1 MAEKV
6 QANSNNT
13 LQIITPDKQPAI
25 VKQWS
30 NDLMSLT
37 KSQNFELTPKECE
50 YGTSIIYGLVDKCTK
65 EKIPTNQLNM
75 TNFLEQVKHFS
86 RMQLSLQEKEIFID
100 VRNNKNTGLKDVTIT
115 KQYQGIQ
122 KIMVKY
128 STKKIVRF
136 MEGVVCKGEEFEYID
151 DFTTGLTTITKHKK
165 NELAD
170 RNKFIN
176 IEKAYAIAFVEE
188 YGKVVPYTKIVDKSR
203 LTTAYNASPS
213 YDKSVWNNHGQRMS
227 IKTAY
232 WCLYNDVMKPYI
244 ELPAN
249 MQQSFIATEDTMDW
263 ENTSTQPTIN
273 QDIVYDIS
281 IDDEIIDNT
290 IIDNVQIKEPITE
303 VADTKEAVVESEPKP
318 TQKVSNDKPFE
329 NKSEDYEKIYYV
341 TYPYYQEHKEALV
354 KAGEYNQETKRLP
367 VKKLKPKG

>member
-1 MAEKV
+1 MADKIG
-6 QANSNNT
+6 SNNNS
-13 LQIITPDKQPAI
+13 LQIITTDKQQAT

-37 KSQNFELTPKECE
+37 KSQNFELTPTECE

-65 EKIPTNQLNM
+65 EKIPINQLNM

-128 STKKIVRF
+128 STKKVVRF

-188 YGKVVPYTKIVDKSR
+188 YGNVVPYTKIVDKAR
-203 LTTAYNASPS
+203 LSTAYNASPS
-213 YDKSVWNNHGQRMS
+213 YDKSIWNKHSQRMC

-232 WCLYNDVMKPYI
+232 WCLYNDIMKPYI
-244 ELPAN
+244 DLPAN
-249 MQQSFIATEDTMDW
+249 MQQSFIATEDTLEWD
-263 ENTSTQPTIN
+263 NVDNKQIIN

-281 IDDEIIDNT
+281 IDDTNYISETETPQENE
-290 IIDNVQIKEPITE
+290 VAQVKSEPI
-303 VADTKEAVVESEPKP
+303 VAAEPKVDTKVEVKPQNQEVNDEILYVYYSEYKNNP
-318 TQKVSNDKPFE
+318 DK
-329 NKSEDYEKIYYV
+329 YEKAGSYDAVSKRMPV
-341 TYPYYQEHKEALV
+341 TL
-354 KAGEYNQETKRLP
+354 
-367 VKKLKPKG
+367 KKIGG

>member
-249 MQQSFIATEDTMDW
+249 MQQSFVATEDTMDW
-263 ENTSTQPTIN
+263 ENTSTQPTTN

-281 IDDEIIDNT
+281 IDDTETPQENEVVGIT
-290 IIDNVQIKEPITE
+290 SVEPIVVAEPIVEDKVE
-303 VADTKEAVVESEPKP
+303 VKPLKQEVKDDILYVWYSEYKE
-318 TQKVSNDKPFE
+318 NIDK
-329 NKSEDYEKIYYV
+329 YE
-341 TYPYYQEHKEALV
+341 
-354 KAGEYNQETKRLP
+354 KAGEYNRETKRMP
-367 VKKLKPKG
+367 VRLKKIGG